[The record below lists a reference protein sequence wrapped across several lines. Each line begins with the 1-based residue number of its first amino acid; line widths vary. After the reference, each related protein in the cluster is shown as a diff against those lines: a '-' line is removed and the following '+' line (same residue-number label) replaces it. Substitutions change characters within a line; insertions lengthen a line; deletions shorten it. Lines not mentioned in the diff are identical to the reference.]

1 MTSEHIAELLLSE
14 ELNGDSE
21 TGTGL
26 SHGSCLFEILF
37 DPEPDDEFK
46 HEFSTLGGTIIYSD
60 GEWIVSYMLFDNGD
74 IRISNVVRD
83 TYP

>member
-14 ELNGDSE
+14 ELNA
-21 TGTGL
+21 TVNR
-26 SHGSCLFEILF
+26 HGIIAWFVLFEILF

-74 IRISNVVRD
+74 IRISNMVRD
-83 TYP
+83 NYP